1 MERKSEE
8 EEGNVKVSF
17 LNDFIQLFVLSDDID
32 LNYILKNQIFLNQNE
47 FKKSELQK
55 SLK

>member
-17 LNDFIQLFVLSDDID
+17 LEWFHPVAVLSDDVD
-32 LNYILKNQIFLNQNE
+32 SKYILKNKILLN
-47 FKKSELQK
+47 
-55 SLK
+55 

>member
-1 MERKSEE
+1 MEHKSEE

-32 LNYILKNQIFLNQNE
+32 LNYILKNQIFLN
-47 FKKSELQK
+47 
-55 SLK
+55 